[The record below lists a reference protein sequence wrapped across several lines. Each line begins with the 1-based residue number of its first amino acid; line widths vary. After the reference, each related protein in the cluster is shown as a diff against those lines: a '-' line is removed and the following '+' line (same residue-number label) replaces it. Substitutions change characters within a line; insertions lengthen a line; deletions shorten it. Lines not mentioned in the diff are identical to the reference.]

1 MTFETRV
8 PKNHVSVRFIIETE
22 QDISRLLIT
31 SDNSNQTIEL
41 NGHKETLIVF
51 PNYGEDEFRVCCTF
65 KDETEICTKGHYVE
79 SGYSPV
85 LKITDNKIETLS
97 FH

>member
-22 QDISRLLIT
+22 KDLSRLMLT
-31 SDNSNQTIEL
+31 SDYADQTILL

-65 KDETEICTKGHYVE
+65 KGETKICTRGHYVE

-85 LKITDNKIETLS
+85 LRITDNTIETLS